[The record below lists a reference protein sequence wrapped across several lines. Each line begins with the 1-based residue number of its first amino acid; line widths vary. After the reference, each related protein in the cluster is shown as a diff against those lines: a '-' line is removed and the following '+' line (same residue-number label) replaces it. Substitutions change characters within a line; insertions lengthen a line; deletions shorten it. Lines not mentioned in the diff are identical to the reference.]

1 MKKLLLLLFLIPNL
15 VMGESQL
22 EIYDCVISNDIN
34 QSHRNASECNNFCK
48 KTGRFVKFKVNEN
61 NNKIL
66 MSYYKK
72 NGNFLFSQIL
82 KDDDD
87 SFVGGR
93 LVGVGDKVNIFDE
106 NNWTYT
112 SGSLV
117 IGIFPHVR
125 KIELREGK
133 EFYNTFKEYGNP
145 RSRSAPPPTNEC
157 GK

>member
-72 NGNFLFSQIL
+72 NGN
-82 KDDDD
+82 
-87 SFVGGR
+87 
-93 LVGVGDKVNIFDE
+93 
-106 NNWTYT
+106 
-112 SGSLV
+112 
-117 IGIFPHVR
+117 
-125 KIELREGK
+125 
-133 EFYNTFKEYGNP
+133 
-145 RSRSAPPPTNEC
+145 
-157 GK
+157 